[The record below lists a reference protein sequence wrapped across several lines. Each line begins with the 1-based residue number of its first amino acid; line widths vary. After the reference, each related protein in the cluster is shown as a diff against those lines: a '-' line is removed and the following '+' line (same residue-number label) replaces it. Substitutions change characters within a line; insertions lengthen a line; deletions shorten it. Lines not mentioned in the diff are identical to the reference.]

1 MTLAGPIRTVVR
13 FPSTFPIGVV
23 FASLVKGEPYS
34 VASMGTKAGHILA
47 MSLYDE
53 DAPTLFASEFNMII
67 TSPAIHT
74 AKNTLSS
81 CIPMIMTWRCSERMT
96 TIPAY
101 ARRATESRVLLPRTP
116 LQFYGISKSLASKG
130 AEFRS
135 GLLVCPNL
143 KGLLALLTND
153 SRLYFASLQS
163 TSLGENCVREHIVCL
178 SFPGSVF
185 ALRDMQEVHP
195 LAPHQFG
202 PSDSPVRVNQHL
214 MLAAPRQQPA
224 RNTPGERRERDLIQG
239 QQTVGAGIVADAG
252 AGAELR
258 TTRGFRRREQLLA
271 LRLAAA
277 VDLAPFCQPIA
288 FLRPD
293 RLDGLHRLRTGTDRQ
308 LREQA
313 EAQAGLTIHAVM
325 GSVGVGDA
333 LVPADGPNPGGGFI
347 KATLRLSQDG
357 LVSRGI
363 QLNAD
368 GSREHFVHK
377 NIVTD
382 VLIIVKGCAHASV
395 LSSPRLKAGEYPERS
410 FL

>member
-1 MTLAGPIRTVVR
+1 LTIGRLTVPAAATRLTREGRVNQHQRHARQGCLVGEEEAQLVEGPGVPLVSLLSANRTRFSNSSQVFECQCLARGSGFCDQSLADAMVLVSHVAGLPLAHLLQAAFGRAR
-13 FPSTFPIGVV
+13 ANPLQSS
-23 FASLVKGEPYS
+23 ASGH
-34 VASMGTKAGHILA
+34 VAGASGSH
-47 MSLYDE
+47 
-53 DAPTLFASEFNMII
+53 LFARE
-67 TSPAIHT
+67 
-74 AKNTLSS
+74 
-81 CIPMIMTWRCSERMT
+81 
-96 TIPAY
+96 
-101 ARRATESRVLLPRTP
+101 
-116 LQFYGISKSLASKG
+116 
-130 AEFRS
+130 
-135 GLLVCPNL
+135 
-143 KGLLALLTND
+143 LLTLTIRCNVAD
-153 SRLYFASLQS
+153 AQI
-163 TSLGENCVREHIVCL
+163 NAEHIVCL

-195 LAPHQFG
+195 LAPHQFR

-214 MLAAPRQQPA
+214 MLAAPRQQSA

-333 LVPADGPNPGGGFI
+333 LVPADGRNPGGGFI

-377 NIVTD
+377 NVVTD

-395 LSSPRLKAGEYPERS
+395 LSSRRLKAGEYPERS